1 MSIIFYVQQIAQSLK
16 INLIGKYQIYYLSL
30 VNKTSRCEKWL
41 PGTAWTAGWAPHPL
55 LFVSAVPDRISQCH
69 LPGWQGIQWLSPLWP
84 NRSFTGLLFVSIQI
98 FFFTYL
104 RESLVWIIPD
114 IRYVVTI
121 IKFTSPDQIPMLINC
136 KELNNFKNQLFIATV
151 IKWITDVRVVCSV
164 TFYILINCI

>member
-1 MSIIFYVQQIAQSLK
+1 MRNDYLVQ
-16 INLIGKYQIYYLSL
+16 
-30 VNKTSRCEKWL
+30 
-41 PGTAWTAGWAPHPL
+41 H
-55 LFVSAVPDRISQCH
+55 
-69 LPGWQGIQWLSPLWP
+69 
-84 NRSFTGLLFVSIQI
+84 GLLGERPTPSSLYQLFLTASVNVTYQDGRVFNDYLPYGQTDPLQVCCLFLYKF

>member
-1 MSIIFYVQQIAQSLK
+1 MWEMTTWYSMD
-16 INLIGKYQIYYLSL
+16 
-30 VNKTSRCEKWL
+30 CW
-41 PGTAWTAGWAPHPL
+41 
-55 LFVSAVPDRISQCH
+55 VSAPPPPLCISCSWPHQSM
-69 LPGWQGIQWLSPLWP
+69 SPTRMAGYSVIISLMAKQILY
-84 NRSFTGLLFVSIQI
+84 RSVVCFYTNF

-121 IKFTSPDQIPMLINC
+121 IRFSSPDQIPMLINC